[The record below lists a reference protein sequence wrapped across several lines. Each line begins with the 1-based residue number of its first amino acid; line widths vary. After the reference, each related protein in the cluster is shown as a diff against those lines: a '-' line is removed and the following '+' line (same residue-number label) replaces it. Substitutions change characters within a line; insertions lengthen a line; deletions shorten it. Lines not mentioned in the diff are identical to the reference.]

1 MNETVYLQIKQNI
14 ELDHRDVRLS
24 DVAYIYST
32 DNTITAKLKTLQLIH
47 IKDVKSEKICFSIM
61 KVVELINKEYPGIA
75 VENMGENDFIVDYIR
90 EKKHSRLL
98 QAALITLVCLITFLG
113 SAYGIMAYNND
124 VGTQEIF
131 EKIYSVFGTAAD
143 RENMFLEISY
153 ALGLASGITVF
164 YNHFGNKRFIKEPTP
179 LEVEM
184 DKYDKDAATTLI
196 DRRDA
201 VGKERK

>member
-14 ELDHRDVRLS
+14 ELDHRDVRLA

-32 DNTITAKLKTLQLIH
+32 DAAVTAKLKTVLLIH
-47 IKDVKSEKICFSIM
+47 IKETKSEKICFSVM
-61 KVVELINKEYPGIA
+61 KVIELINKEYPGIT
-75 VENMGENDFIVDYIR
+75 VNNMGENDFVVDYIKQ
-90 EKKHSRLL
+90 KKHSRLL
-98 QAALITLVCLITFLG
+98 QYLLIASVCLITFLG

-131 EKIYSVFGTAAD
+131 EKIYVIFGLQSH
-143 RENMFLEISY
+143 RENMLLEISY
-153 ALGLASGITVF
+153 AVGLALGIIVF
-164 YNHFGNKRFIKEPTP
+164 YNHFGNKRFTKEPTP

-184 DKYDKDAATTLI
+184 DKYDKDADAALI

>member
-61 KVVELINKEYPGIA
+61 KVVELINKEYPGIS

-164 YNHFGNKRFIKEPTP
+164 YNHFGNKRFTKEPTP